1 MLDSINTSVCE
12 DVVFPTYELGR
23 LFVAYGSICKHEWII
38 GSCVT
43 DEFLGMIQHKCFK
56 VVRNSVPNDDTVFH
70 KLKDNIL
77 RLLLRIERQLVTS
90 RRDAT
95 PSLSKSP
102 G

>member
-1 MLDSINTSVCE
+1 MLDLINTSVCE
-12 DVVFPTYELGR
+12 DVVFPTYEFVR
-23 LFVAYGSICKHEWII
+23 LFVAYSSICKHERVI
-38 GSCVT
+38 GSCVA

-56 VVRNSVPNDDTVFH
+56 VVRNSVTNDDTVFH
-70 KLKDNIL
+70 ELKDNIL
-77 RLLLRIERQLVTS
+77 CLLLKIKRQLATS